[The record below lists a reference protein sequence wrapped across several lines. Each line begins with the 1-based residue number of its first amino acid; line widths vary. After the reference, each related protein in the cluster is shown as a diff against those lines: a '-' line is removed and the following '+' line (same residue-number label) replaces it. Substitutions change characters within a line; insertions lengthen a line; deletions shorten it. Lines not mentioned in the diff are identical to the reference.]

1 MADKLIT
8 GGEETS
14 DVLIVA
20 LMLEKGA
27 VEFYTKAQKLI
38 KDEKAAQVFERLAAM
53 EEEHL
58 QKLYTQY
65 SQLLWEMRMLLGTDE
80 LPSLD
85 RLKEELSTVY
95 MESGMRIKEKLV
107 EIGDMEFMDDL
118 EALKIG
124 LKNEYAAYDFY
135 KRVSETV
142 DDRKTRNL
150 LHELAGEEE
159 GHINLLHQEIEER
172 DGGTGGDL

>member
-20 LMLEKGA
+20 LMLEKSA
-27 VEFYTKAQKLI
+27 VDLYTKAQKLI

-65 SQLLWEMRMLLGTDE
+65 SQLLWGMRMLLGTDGV
-80 LPSLD
+80 
-85 RLKEELSTVY
+85 T
-95 MESGMRIKEKLV
+95 I
-107 EIGDMEFMDDL
+107 
-118 EALKIG
+118 
-124 LKNEYAAYDFY
+124 
-135 KRVSETV
+135 T
-142 DDRKTRNL
+142 
-150 LHELAGEEE
+150 
-159 GHINLLHQEIEER
+159 
-172 DGGTGGDL
+172 